1 MANVKISELPVA
13 ASVDGASSF
22 PVVEG
27 GVTKQVTFTGMLAS
41 PSLFAS
47 GMATF
52 FATPSSANLR
62 AALTDETG
70 TGAAVFADSP
80 TLSGTVSVTGTVA
93 ATKLIPTG
101 NVTAG
106 NGMYLPATN
115 QVAFSTDGSERVRID
130 ASGNVGIGTNA
141 PSEKLNVQGTAAS
154 SAFAVRFSNTSS
166 TANSAAVLSLDPG
179 NNGFNSRDAQIRAT
193 NNGSNQVSLSFYTAD
208 AATPAE
214 AMRLD
219 PSGNLIAKVNAAAP
233 SLSTNRTMSFEL
245 TSNTSLKIVVRGSD
259 GVTRSVSLTLA

>member
-1 MANVKISELPVA
+1 MANVKISNLPVA
-13 ASVDGASSF
+13 ATVDGASSV

-27 GVTKQVTFTGMLAS
+27 GVTKQVTFTGMLTS
-41 PSLFAS
+41 PALFAS
-47 GMATF
+47 GMAAF

-80 TLSGTVSVTGTVA
+80 TLTGAVSVTGTVA

-115 QVAFSTDGSERVRID
+115 TLAWSTNSTERARIT
-130 ASGNVGIGTNA
+130 STGLVGIGTSS
-141 PSEKLNVQGTAAS
+141 PAAS
-154 SAFAVRFSNTSS
+154 LDVNGGVRAIQGLPTGDASNVGFSFGPDGDTGLFSPTTGGAASGVLVFYGNAVEVARFDGGSFITSVNNT
-166 TANSAAVLSLDPG
+166 
-179 NNGFNSRDAQIRAT
+179 
-193 NNGSNQVSLSFYTAD
+193 
-208 AATPAE
+208 
-214 AMRLD
+214 
-219 PSGNLIAKVNAAAP
+219 AP
-233 SLSTNRTMSFEL
+233 TLSTNSTMSFEL
-245 TSNTSLKIVVRGSD
+245 TSNTSLKIVVRGTD